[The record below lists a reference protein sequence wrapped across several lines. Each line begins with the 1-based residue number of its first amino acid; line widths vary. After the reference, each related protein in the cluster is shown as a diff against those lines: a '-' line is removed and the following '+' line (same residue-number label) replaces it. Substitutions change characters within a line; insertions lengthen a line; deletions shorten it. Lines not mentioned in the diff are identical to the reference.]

1 MKGISRTV
9 AILSAFALGGL
20 LPQAAPLA
28 WLIRWLVMTMLFLVF
43 LQTRLSRSSLQRSHF
58 ILLAANLAMGFAS
71 WRIGLALGGQ
81 EVGLAA
87 FFCGITPTA
96 IAAPVIVSFL
106 GGAVDYAVASF
117 LLTNVTVAA
126 LLPLMLPIVLGRA
139 TPEAFAQVAGS
150 VGLVVFVPL
159 ALAHLLRALHPA
171 AGSWPARLRNTSFAL
186 WVTSI
191 FLITAKTSQ
200 FIRENAA
207 GVHGL
212 VAAIAAASLLVCV
225 ASFTLGRLIGGRAFP
240 REASQCLGQK
250 NTIFTIYL
258 ALAYSSPLVALGP
271 TFYVLWHNLWN
282 SWQLHR
288 AARPTATPGPAARP
302 EGN

>member
-1 MKGISRTV
+1 MKGLSRTA
-9 AILSAFALGGL
+9 AILGAFALGSL
-20 LPQAAPLA
+20 LPQAAPYA

-43 LQTRLSRSSLQRSHF
+43 LQTRLSRSALHRSHF
-58 ILLAANLAMGFAS
+58 VLLAANLAVGFAS
-71 WRIGLALGGQ
+71 WRIGLACGGP

-126 LLPLMLPIVLGRA
+126 LLPLMLPVVLGRA

-150 VGLVVFVPL
+150 VGLVVFVPF

-171 AGSWPARLRNTSFAL
+171 ARSWPTRLRNTSFAL

-191 FLITAKTSQ
+191 FLITARTSQ
-200 FIRENAA
+200 FIRENSA

-225 ASFTLGRLIGGRAFP
+225 VSFALGRLIGGRAHP

-250 NTIFTIYL
+250 NTTFTIYL

-288 AARPTATPGPAARP
+288 AARRAGAAGPAARAK
-302 EGN
+302 ES

>member
-1 MKGISRTV
+1 MKGLSRTA
-9 AILSAFALGGL
+9 AILGAFALGGL
-20 LPQAAPLA
+20 LPQAAPYA

-43 LQTRLSRSSLQRSHF
+43 LQTRLSRSALHRSHF
-58 ILLAANLAMGFAS
+58 VLLAANLAVGFAS
-71 WRIGLALGGQ
+71 WRLGLALGGP

-117 LLTNVTVAA
+117 LLTNVAVAA
-126 LLPLMLPIVLGRA
+126 LLPLMLPVVLGRA

-150 VGLVVFVPL
+150 VGLVVFVPF

-171 AGSWPARLRNTSFAL
+171 ARSWPTRLRNTSFAL

-200 FIRENAA
+200 FIRENSA

-225 ASFTLGRLIGGRAFP
+225 VSFALGRLIGGRAHP
-240 REASQCLGQK
+240 LEASQCLGQK
-250 NTIFTIYL
+250 NTTFTIYL
-258 ALAYSSPLVALGP
+258 ALTYSSPLVALGP

-288 AARPTATPGPAARP
+288 AARRAGAAGPAARA
-302 EGN
+302 EES

>member
-1 MKGISRTV
+1 VKGLSRTA
-9 AILSAFALGGL
+9 AILGAFALGGL
-20 LPQAAPLA
+20 LPQAAPYA

-43 LQTRLSRSSLQRSHF
+43 LQTRLSRSALHRSHF
-58 ILLAANLAMGFAS
+58 VLLAANLAVGFAS
-71 WRIGLALGGQ
+71 WRIGLALGGP

-126 LLPLMLPIVLGRA
+126 LLPLMLPVVLGRA

-150 VGLVVFVPL
+150 VGLVVFVPF

-171 AGSWPARLRNTSFAL
+171 AHSWPTRLRNTSFAL

-200 FIRENAA
+200 FIRENSA

-225 ASFTLGRLIGGRAFP
+225 VSFALGRLIGGRAHP

-250 NTIFTIYL
+250 NTTFTIYL

-288 AARPTATPGPAARP
+288 AARAAPAACP
-302 EGN
+302 AAPAEES

>member
-1 MKGISRTV
+1 VKGLSRTA
-9 AILSAFALGGL
+9 AILGAFALGGL
-20 LPQAAPLA
+20 LPQAAPYA

-43 LQTRLSRSSLQRSHF
+43 LQTRLSRSALHRSHF
-58 ILLAANLAMGFAS
+58 VLLAANLAVGFAS
-71 WRIGLALGGQ
+71 WRIGLALGGP

-126 LLPLMLPIVLGRA
+126 LLPLMLPVVLGRA

-150 VGLVVFVPL
+150 VGLVVFVPF

-171 AGSWPARLRNTSFAL
+171 ARSWPTRLRNTSFAL

-200 FIRENAA
+200 FIRENSA

-225 ASFTLGRLIGGRAFP
+225 VSFVLGRLIGGRAHP

-250 NTIFTIYL
+250 NTTFTIYL

-288 AARPTATPGPAARP
+288 AARAAPAAGPAARA
-302 EGN
+302 EES